1 LEKAIAESMQ
11 TNGTHDH
18 SHQALNYN
26 SAFKFGITINITYI
40 IIELIYGLVGNSM
53 ALIADAGHNL
63 SDVLGLGLTWG
74 AAYLATTSVTS
85 KRTYGLRKS
94 TVLASLLNAIILL
107 IAVGAIS
114 IESIRRIIHPEPS
127 TGMTMV
133 LVAAIGIIVNGIT
146 AFLFMKG
153 RQKDLNIKAAFV
165 HMSSDALVSFG
176 VVIAGLI
183 IRFTGWELA
192 DPIVSLVIVIVI
204 GAGTWRLLKDSFH
217 LSMDAVP
224 KGINLEEVKKYLNS
238 LEGVSEVHDL
248 HIWAMSTTENA
259 LTAHLVVP
267 NERKEDDFLKK
278 ICSNLHNNFGIEHA
292 TIQIEKSAQA
302 ANCSLESV

>member
-1 LEKAIAESMQ
+1 LEKEIRQSMQ
-11 TNGTHDH
+11 TNKIHNH
-18 SHQALNYN
+18 SHQALNFN
-26 SAFKFGITINITYI
+26 SAFKVGIALNAIYI
-40 IIELIYGLVGNSM
+40 IIELIYGLVSNSM

-107 IAVGAIS
+107 ISIGAIS
-114 IESIRRIIHPEPS
+114 IESIRRIIYPEPS
-127 TGMTMV
+127 AGMTMV
-133 LVAAIGIIVNGIT
+133 IVAAIGIIVNGIT

-165 HMSSDALVSFG
+165 HMASDALVSFG
-176 VVIAGLI
+176 VVITGLI
-183 IRFTGWELA
+183 ISFTGWDLA

-204 GAGTWRLLKDSFH
+204 AAGTWSLLKDSFH

-224 KGINLEEVKKYLNS
+224 KGINLEEVKKYLGS
-238 LEGVSEVHDL
+238 LHGVAEVHDL

-267 NERKEDDFLKK
+267 NERKDDDFLKK
-278 ICSNLHNNFGIEHA
+278 ICSNLHDDFGIEHT
-292 TIQIEKSAQA
+292 TIQIEKSAQG
-302 ANCSLESV
+302 ANCSVESV